1 MCKELF
7 ATSCE
12 INLKSI
18 KSTFKSEG
26 KEMVIGKKEMEEV
39 CMDFFVSVLYHE
51 ASLVLRQW

>member
-51 ASLVLRQW
+51 ASLVLRE